1 MTYPQITADDSRA
14 TIPHPAAPISDLDAL
29 MTEVSLAAGA
39 PALTVP
45 GSEDDDDVLISVR
58 PLAVQAGVWQKGA
71 DWHTHADAV
80 IFAWLVSP

>member
-29 MTEVSLAAGA
+29 MTEVSLAVGG
-39 PALTVP
+39 PAITVP
-45 GSEDDDDVLISVR
+45 GPDEGDAVLTSVR
-58 PLAVQAGVWQKGA
+58 PLAGPAVASREGA
-71 DWHTHADAV
+71 DWETRADAV